1 MQVNWFMYMEKNENK
16 DSQFKKQKVNVNDH
30 LLLSKFQ
37 KKVDGYLTL
46 DNNDVLTIVIKFKP
60 RHIES

>member
-1 MQVNWFMYMEKNENK
+1 MIIFFYQ
-16 DSQFKKQKVNVNDH
+16 SFK
-30 LLLSKFQ
+30 